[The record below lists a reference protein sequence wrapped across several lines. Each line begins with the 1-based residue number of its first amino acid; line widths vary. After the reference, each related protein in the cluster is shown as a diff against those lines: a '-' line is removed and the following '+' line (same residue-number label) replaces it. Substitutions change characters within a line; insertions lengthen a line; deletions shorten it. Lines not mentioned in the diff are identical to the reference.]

1 MKEQITTSNLSP
13 FLPAFLQTGLICK
26 PIAFPFLPVYD
37 TKKAEFFGGGEMAR
51 TAAISIQDFETI
63 VLLDEYDTPMQ
74 ETYVH
79 KYWEGAL
86 KTFIN
91 MDLHSKRKM
100 C

>member
-37 TKKAEFFGGGEMAR
+37 TKKAEFFGGGEIV
-51 TAAISIQDFETI
+51 TTVAIGIQDFETI
-63 VLLDEYDTPMQ
+63 VLLD
-74 ETYVH
+74 
-79 KYWEGAL
+79 L
-86 KTFIN
+86 
-91 MDLHSKRKM
+91 LSKRKM